1 MNATRLL
8 VSTAQLAAYT
18 ALIAATVL
26 VVPLDGA
33 AQAAGS
39 RVAMIPAPD
48 GVASAAALDID
59 DLVAQRKAA
68 WAADLVDRHL
78 I

>member
-1 MNATRLL
+1 MTATRLFS
-8 VSTAQLAAYT
+8 STGQLAACA
-18 ALIAATVL
+18 ALTLATLL
-26 VVPLDGA
+26 VVPLDSA

-48 GVASAAALDID
+48 GFVPVTLDID

-68 WAADLVDRHL
+68 WAADRVDRHL
-78 I
+78 L